1 MENKGL
7 CSKCCEKKGIKRSKV
22 YKQRK
27 KKTKHILDNTED
39 SDSGVYTE
47 NDDNRNGE
55 NFSLN
60 KNYKNNDYNNNL
72 SEFKKR
78 IFMKIKF
85 LIFFKKLYLNN
96 KNKSNNYISFGSLDV
111 EINNNNNYSSL
122 FSNKVYNKINLNNV
136 YDYILFN
143 RNLNRL
149 TKEKENDI
157 PKNNNMYKHIMF
169 GSLKIDIN
177 RNSKIDNFNNKNNK
191 LEKKEDSLLTSS
203 DSYDDKRIKL
213 DHRVNDFKNIN
224 SDLYYIFIY
233 LVYIIFKSYDI
244 KIVKDE
250 LHNCLGELGIQYYIS
265 QYIKISQNILNELF

>member
-1 MENKGL
+1 MLKNSFIPISIPILHDYLMNKFSINIYEIPINDWSNLICNNYCKNFIDDHFCLRKHKKMMLDMENKGL

-122 FSNKVYNKINLNNV
+122 FSNKVYNKI
-136 YDYILFN
+136 
-143 RNLNRL
+143 
-149 TKEKENDI
+149 
-157 PKNNNMYKHIMF
+157 
-169 GSLKIDIN
+169 
-177 RNSKIDNFNNKNNK
+177 
-191 LEKKEDSLLTSS
+191 
-203 DSYDDKRIKL
+203 
-213 DHRVNDFKNIN
+213 
-224 SDLYYIFIY
+224 
-233 LVYIIFKSYDI
+233 
-244 KIVKDE
+244 
-250 LHNCLGELGIQYYIS
+250 
-265 QYIKISQNILNELF
+265 